1 MGCIAQSAA
10 LISLCQRRACTAPA
24 ALAPSFADEG
34 LETPQATNTWRVDE
48 MAVAVKRRGYLR
60 QDPRYELMLGTTF
73 RSIGGYLDACCLR
86 NSGTDDGCAVS
97 LQCRRWWDKKC
108 DRTRPELSEEEIV
121 AIISQFEAV
130 REHWLEKNSSALSS
144 HRRLTVRC

>member
-1 MGCIAQSAA
+1 
-10 LISLCQRRACTAPA
+10 
-24 ALAPSFADEG
+24 
-34 LETPQATNTWRVDE
+34 

-121 AIISQFEAV
+121 AIIAQFEAV

>member
-1 MGCIAQSAA
+1 
-10 LISLCQRRACTAPA
+10 
-24 ALAPSFADEG
+24 
-34 LETPQATNTWRVDE
+34 
-48 MAVAVKRRGYLR
+48 VA
-60 QDPRYELMLGTTF
+60 
-73 RSIGGYLDACCLR
+73 
-86 NSGTDDGCAVS
+86 